1 MSSAWPVVRPGS
13 FSSLQA
19 QTVAHAEEEGIVL
32 EGLGATMA
40 NRIFLS
46 VFNINEIV
54 RARS

>member
-40 NRIFLS
+40 NRILLS